1 MSKKVVEKIT
11 AADEVLN
18 ASGVGPF
25 PLPIGRLAPVT
36 AAVVSALTSKCW
48 WAPSMRE
55 MSAVVMRGVELE
67 QIQSRV
73 DGYKEARIIGP
84 QASAAG
90 RALTAVGVAMAG
102 EPVVVSLGIGSASDG
117 AFYEA
122 LNLAV
127 LQSLNVTFVVT
138 VEPLTEGAPL
148 TTQVAAAPSAI
159 AEAFGVQSVVFTG
172 VNMKKI
178 KDAVK
183 KAIDESGPSLI
194 EVRL

>member
-1 MSKKVVEKIT
+1 MSKAVVEKIT
-11 AADEVLN
+11 AAGQALN
-18 ASGVGPF
+18 TSGVGPF

-36 AAVVSALTSKCW
+36 AAVVSALPPKCW
-48 WAPSMRE
+48 WAPSLRE
-55 MSAVVMRGVELE
+55 MAAAVIRGVELA
-67 QIQSRV
+67 QIQSRTE
-73 DGYKEARIIGP
+73 GHSEARIIGP

-148 TTQVAAAPSAI
+148 TRQVAAAPSNV
-159 AEAFGVQSVVFTG
+159 AEAFGLPSVVLTG

-183 KAIDESGPSLI
+183 KAIDEPGPSLV

>member
-1 MSKKVVEKIT
+1 MSKAVVEKIT
-11 AADEVLN
+11 AADQTLN

-36 AAVVSALTSKCW
+36 AAVVSALPSKCW
-48 WAPSMRE
+48 WAPSLRE
-55 MSAVVMRGVELE
+55 MAAAVIRGVDIA
-67 QIQSRV
+67 QIESRAE
-73 DGYKEARIIGP
+73 GHSEARIIGP

-102 EPVVVSLGIGSASDG
+102 ESVVVSLGIGSTSDG

-138 VEPLTEGAPL
+138 VEPLSEDAPL
-148 TTQVAAAPSAI
+148 TTQVASAPSTVAD
-159 AEAFGVQSVVFTG
+159 AFGLQSVVLTG
-172 VNMKKI
+172 GNMKKI

-183 KAIDESGPSLI
+183 KAIDESGPSLV